1 MDFRHGLHEGARMQL
16 TIALCGLSARNAR
29 VLAYVINSTRID
41 GDALRIVAPST
52 DESVQIAVVDAG
64 SPEGLAAY
72 RLLRESNPE
81 LISITISEQGLAGD
95 SPYKIESRSLFLKII
110 GMLTDLIKRE
120 HGQNKRWLPAEVVV
134 QDRQATQVVVMAGP
148 HGAAASGEAL
158 SGGGLYALVVDD
170 SLAVREQLRGALRR
184 LGIDSQSAE
193 DAEMAQSMIEQCKF
207 DIAFLDVVMPGSD
220 GYELCRNIR
229 RNPHARSMP
238 VLMLTSRSSP
248 FDRARGMLAGCD
260 HYLTKPIAWETF
272 SRAVDKALMKCFRND
287 RAQLTARGYR
297 N

>member
-1 MDFRHGLHEGARMQL
+1 MQL

-29 VLAYVINSTRID
+29 VLSYVINATRID
-41 GDALRIVAPST
+41 GDALRILAPDT
-52 DESVQIAVVDAG
+52 DERVQIAVVDAASQDG
-64 SPEGLAAY
+64 FAAY
-72 RLLRESNPE
+72 RRLREANPQ
-81 LISITISEQGLAGD
+81 LVSITISEQGLAGD

-110 GMLTDLIKRE
+110 GTLSDLIRQE
-120 HGQNKRWLPAEVVV
+120 HGQNKRWLPAEIVIR
-134 QDRQATQVVVMAGP
+134 DSQATQIEVMAGP

-158 SGGGLYALVVDD
+158 SGDGLYALVVDD
-170 SLAVREQLRGALRR
+170 SLAVREQLCGVLRR
-184 LGIDSQSAE
+184 LGIGSQSAE
-193 DAEMAQSMIEQCKF
+193 NAEIALSMIEQCTF
-207 DIAFLDVVMPGSD
+207 DIAFIDVVMPGSD

-229 RNPHARSMP
+229 RNPHARAMP

-272 SRAVDKALMKCFRND
+272 SRAIDKALMKHFRND

-297 N
+297 S